1 MPTCPV
7 DRTCSWVIRGPH
19 HDWWTTTAGALV
31 LAFGLALLTGLLAWA
46 ALQRQRTERHRISTE
61 SYAQARATEHATEE
75 RRVRARVIRADDDT
89 DPGPSAGVP
98 SPGARTQPLST
109 DATEEWPAARPPS
122 TP

>member
-46 ALQRQRTERHRISTE
+46 ALQRQRTERHRITTE
-61 SYAQARATEHATEE
+61 SYE
-75 RRVRARVIRADDDT
+75 RGRDADRMTDESKVRARVIRDDDT
-89 DPGPSAGVP
+89 YPGPSAGVP